1 MQKRESEMRISI
13 KREHGDVPGWSGCGR
28 IRMSGEVVCLDYF
41 CATDEVV
48 EQWGVKCQSIKEC
61 YLEMDQ

>member
-1 MQKRESEMRISI
+1 
-13 KREHGDVPGWSGCGR
+13 
-28 IRMSGEVVCLDYF
+28 MSGEVVCLDYF